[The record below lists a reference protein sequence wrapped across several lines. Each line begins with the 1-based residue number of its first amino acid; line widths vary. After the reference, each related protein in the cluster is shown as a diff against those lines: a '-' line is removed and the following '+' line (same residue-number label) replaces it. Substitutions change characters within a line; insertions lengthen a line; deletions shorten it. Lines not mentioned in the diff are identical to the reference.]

1 MMHLIDTTEGDT
13 RRVEKEPE
21 IPFCENCKCDAIK
34 VCVPVCDHNPHGDE
48 TAGGHP
54 DVGEGPNSCADACH
68 PAEMEL
74 YEFYRLNG
82 LGARPCD
89 QIVRCAECESIIQ

>member
-1 MMHLIDTTEGDT
+1 MTTEIDTTEGDT
-13 RRVEKEPE
+13 RTVEKEAE
-21 IPFCENCKCDAIK
+21 IKHICECGGQRIK

-54 DVGEGPNSCADACH
+54 DVGEGINCCADACH

-82 LGARPCD
+82 LRREAVRPYSPL
-89 QIVRCAECESIIQ
+89 RGL